1 MTTAKRRPSMRKLAL
16 RGLVVAVVIGVLGVG
31 SYAIAGGGSKS
42 FKGSPLNGYEE
53 NPDISTVGTG
63 SFEARLS
70 RDGTSL
76 HYKLSYSGLE
86 GNVAQAHVHFGKRG
100 INGGISFFL
109 CTNLAV
115 PPPPAPASTPPPCP
129 GTTSGTV
136 EGDIDAADV
145 IGPGAT
151 VGPPATAGQGIEP
164 GNLAEILAAMRAGHA
179 YANVHTS
186 KWPGG
191 EIRAQ
196 LNDRHFRGHGDHKK
210 GDDN

>member
-1 MTTAKRRPSMRKLAL
+1 VIAL
-16 RGLVVAVVIGVLGVG
+16 LGVG
-31 SYAIAGGGSKS
+31 SYAVAGGGSKS
-42 FKGSPLNGYEE
+42 FKGNPLNGYEE
-53 NPDISTVGTG
+53 NPDLSTVGTG

-70 RDGTSL
+70 KDGTSL

-86 GNVAQAHVHFGKRG
+86 GNVTQSHVHFGKRA

-109 CTNLAV
+109 CSNLPA
-115 PPPPAPASTPPPCP
+115 PPAGTPACP

-136 EGDIDAADV
+136 EGDIEAADV

-151 VGPPATAGQGIEP
+151 VGPPPTAGQGIEP

-179 YANVHTS
+179 YANVHTT

-196 LNDRHFRGHGDHKK
+196 LNDRSFKRGHQDDKK
-210 GDDN
+210 GDD